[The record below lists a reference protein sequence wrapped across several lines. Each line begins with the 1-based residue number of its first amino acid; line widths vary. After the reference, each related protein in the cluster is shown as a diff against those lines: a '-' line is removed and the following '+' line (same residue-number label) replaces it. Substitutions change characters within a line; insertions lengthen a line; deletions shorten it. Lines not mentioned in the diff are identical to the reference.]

1 MTVIKTRICHRD
13 ISALSSQRAEVSLDQ
28 PCRQRWDPRIG
39 YDYWSVVENKRV
51 AGGRVVQR
59 HVLYLGEI
67 NSSQAAVWRKAIEV
81 FDDDAGHPRT
91 MALFPEHRCAAVASD
106 ASVVQLRLSGMRL
119 CRPRQWGACWLAG
132 QLWQALQLDRFWADR
147 LPPSRKGTQWDQILQ
162 VLVSYRLIAPGSE
175 WKLHRDWF
183 GNSAMADLLGAD
195 FGLAEA
201 HKLYA
206 CHDFLL
212 LHKDALFAHLMARWR
227 DLFNANFDVLLYDLT
242 STYFEINASDVA
254 EGDKRRHGYSRDK
267 RPDCPQV
274 VIALVV
280 TPEGL
285 PLACEVLPGNTADCK
300 TLRMFLAKIERQ
312 YGRARRVWVMDR
324 GIPTEA
330 VLAEMS
336 RSDPPVQY
344 LVGTPKGRLS
354 RLEKQLLAQP
364 WQQARAGVSVKL
376 LAEDG
381 ELYVFAE
388 SVERVSKERAMRRRQ
403 LKWLW
408 KRLRELAAMQV
419 PREEMLMKLGAARAR
434 APTAWRLVDIE
445 MDKESAMFS
454 YALNRQKLRQIRRRE
469 GRYLLRTNL
478 TENDPA
484 LLWQYYTQLVAVEE
498 AFKNL
503 KGDLAI
509 RPIFHQLERRVEAH
523 IFVAFLAYCLQIT
536 LQRRLHALA
545 PGLTARSALEK
556 FAAVQMIDVHLP
568 TTDGRELLLTRYT
581 QPEPELQLLIQQL
594 KLNLPPQPP
603 PRIATSTV
611 PRHRRSED
619 LSG

>member
-1 MTVIKTRICHRD
+1 MFLRKT
-13 ISALSSQRAEVSLDQ
+13 
-28 PCRQRWDPRIG
+28 PRKKDG
-39 YDYWSVVENKRV
+39 KTHDYWSVVETKRV

-67 NSSQAAVWRKAIEV
+67 NSSQAAMWRKAIEV
-81 FDDDAGHPRT
+81 LDDDAGHPRT
-91 MALFPEHRCAAVASD
+91 MALFPEDRCTAVASD
-106 ASVVQLRLSGMRL
+106 ASIVRLRLSGMRL

-132 QLWQALQLDRFWADR
+132 QLWQVLQLDRFWADR
-147 LPPSRKGTQWDQILQ
+147 LPPSRKGTRWDQVLQ

-175 WKLHRDWF
+175 WKLHRNWF

-195 FGLAEA
+195 FGLADS

-206 CHDFLL
+206 CHDLL
-212 LHKDALFAHLMARWR
+212 LQHKADLFSHLMTRWR

-280 TPEGL
+280 TPDGL
-285 PLACEVLPGNTADCK
+285 PLAYEVLPGNIADCK
-300 TLRMFLAKIERQ
+300 TLRMFLAKIEQQ

-330 VLAEMS
+330 VLAEM
-336 RSDPPVQY
+336 RGSDPPVQY

-354 RLEKQLLAQP
+354 RLEKKLLAKP
-364 WQQARAGVSVKL
+364 WQEARPGVSVKL
-376 LAEDG
+376 LAEDS

-388 SVERVSKERAMRRRQ
+388 SVERVSKERAMRKRQ

-408 KRLRELAAMQV
+408 KRLRELAAMEV

-445 MDKESAMFS
+445 MDKESAMFI
-454 YALNRQKLRQIRRRE
+454 YALNRQKLRRIRRRE

-509 RPIFHQLERRVEAH
+509 RPIFHQEERRVEAH
-523 IFVAFLAYCLQIT
+523 IFIAFLAYCLQIT
-536 LQRRLHALA
+536 LQRRLQALA

-556 FAAVQMIDVHLP
+556 FATVQMIDVHLP

-581 QPEPELQLLIQQL
+581 QPEPELRLLIQQI
-594 KLNLPPQPP
+594 KLQLPPQPP
-603 PRIATSTV
+603 PRIATANV
-611 PRHRRSED
+611 PSHPM
-619 LSG
+619 

>member
-1 MTVIKTRICHRD
+1 MFLRKT
-13 ISALSSQRAEVSLDQ
+13 
-28 PCRQRWDPRIG
+28 PRKKDG
-39 YDYWSVVENKRV
+39 KTHDYWSVVENKRV

-81 FDDDAGHPRT
+81 LDDDAGHPRT
-91 MALFPEHRCAAVASD
+91 MALFAEDRCTAVASD
-106 ASVVQLRLSGMRL
+106 ASIVRLRLSDMRL
-119 CRPRQWGACWLAG
+119 CRPRQWGACWLTG
-132 QLWQALQLDRFWADR
+132 QLWQALRLDRFWADR
-147 LPPSRKGTQWDQILQ
+147 LPPSRKGTRWDQILQ

-195 FGLAEA
+195 FGLADP

-206 CHDFLL
+206 CHDLL
-212 LHKDALFAHLMARWR
+212 LQHKADLFSHLMALWR

-280 TPEGL
+280 TPDGL
-285 PLACEVLPGNTADCK
+285 PLAYEVLPGNTADCK
-300 TLRMFLAKIERQ
+300 TLRMFLAKIEQQ

-330 VLAEMS
+330 VLAEM
-336 RSDPPVQY
+336 RGSDPPVQY

-354 RLEKQLLAQP
+354 RLEKKLLAKP
-364 WQQARAGVSVKL
+364 WQQARAGVAVKL

-381 ELYVFAE
+381 ELYVYAE
-388 SVERVSKERAMRRRQ
+388 SVDRVSKERAMRRRQ

-408 KRLRELAAMQV
+408 KRLRELAAMEV

-434 APTAWRLVDIE
+434 APTAWRLVDIA
-445 MDKESAMFS
+445 MDKESTMFI
-454 YALNRQKLRQIRRRE
+454 YALNRQKLRRIRRRE

-478 TENDPA
+478 IENDPA

-509 RPIFHQLERRVEAH
+509 RPIFHQEERRVEAH
-523 IFVAFLAYCLQIT
+523 IFIAFLAYCLQIT

-581 QPEPELQLLIQQL
+581 QPEPELRLLIQQL
-594 KLNLPPQPP
+594 KLQLPPQPP
-603 PRIATSTV
+603 PRIATANV
-611 PRHRRSED
+611 PSCP
-619 LSG
+619 L

>member
-1 MTVIKTRICHRD
+1 MFLRKT
-13 ISALSSQRAEVSLDQ
+13 
-28 PCRQRWDPRIG
+28 PRKKDG
-39 YDYWSVVENKRV
+39 KTHDYWSVVENKRV

-81 FDDDAGHPRT
+81 LDDDAGHPRT
-91 MALFPEHRCAAVASD
+91 LALFPEDRCAGIAPD
-106 ASVVQLRLSGMRL
+106 TSVVQLRLSDMRL

-132 QLWQALQLDRFWADR
+132 QLWRELELDRFWADR
-147 LPPSRKGTQWDQILQ
+147 LPPSRKGTQWDQVLQ

-183 GNSAMADLLGAD
+183 GKSAMADLLEAD

-206 CHDFLL
+206 CHDLL
-212 LHKDALFAHLMARWR
+212 LRHKADLFSHLMARWR

-242 STYFEINASDVA
+242 STYFEINASEVA

-280 TPEGL
+280 TTDGL
-285 PLACEVLPGNTADCK
+285 PLAYEVLPGNTADCT
-300 TLRMFLAKIERQ
+300 TLRMFLARIERQ

-330 VLAEMS
+330 VLAEM
-336 RSDPPVQY
+336 RGSDPPVQY

-354 RLEKQLLAQP
+354 RLEKQLLTKP
-364 WQQARAGVSVKL
+364 WQKARAGVQVKL
-376 LAEDG
+376 LAEDD
-381 ELYVFAE
+381 ELYVYAE
-388 SVERVSKERAMRRRQ
+388 SVDRASKERAMRSRQ

-408 KRLRELAAMQV
+408 KRLRELAAMEI
-419 PREEMLMKLGAARAR
+419 PREEMLMKLGAARSR

-445 MDKESAMFS
+445 MDKESSMFV
-454 YALNRQKLRQIRRRE
+454 YTLNRQKLRRIRRRE

-509 RPIFHQLERRVEAH
+509 RPVFHQEERRIEAH
-523 IFVAFLAYCLQIT
+523 IFIAFLAYCLQIT

-581 QPEPELQLLIQQL
+581 QPEPELRLLIQQL
-594 KLNLPPQPP
+594 RLQLPPQPS
-603 PRIATSTV
+603 PRIATGSVT
-611 PRHRRSED
+611 RH
-619 LSG
+619 LL

>member
-1 MTVIKTRICHRD
+1 MFLRKT
-13 ISALSSQRAEVSLDQ
+13 
-28 PCRQRWDPRIG
+28 PRRKDG
-39 YDYWSVVENKRV
+39 KTHDYWSVVENKRV

-81 FDDDAGHPRT
+81 LDDDAGHPRT
-91 MALFPEHRCAAVASD
+91 MALFPEDRCAAVASD
-106 ASVVQLRLSGMRL
+106 ASIVQLRLSEMRL

-132 QLWQALQLDRFWADR
+132 QLWQALQLDRFWADQ
-147 LPPSRKGTQWDQILQ
+147 LPPSRKGTRWDQVLQ

-175 WKLHRDWF
+175 WKLHREWF
-183 GNSAMADLLGAD
+183 GKSAMADLLGAD
-195 FGLAEA
+195 FGLAEP

-206 CHDFLL
+206 CHDFLVQ
-212 LHKDALFAHLMARWR
+212 HKDALFSHLTARWR
-227 DLFNANFDVLLYDLT
+227 DLFNAEFDVLLYDLT
-242 STYFEINASDVA
+242 STYFEINASHVA

-285 PLACEVLPGNTADCK
+285 PLAYEVLPGNTADCT
-300 TLRMFLAKIERQ
+300 TLRIFLARIEQQ

-330 VLAEMS
+330 VLAEMRS
-336 RSDPPVQY
+336 SDPPVQY

-354 RLEKQLLAQP
+354 RLEKRLLAKP
-364 WQQARAGVSVKL
+364 WQEARPGVAVKL
-376 LAEDG
+376 LAEDN

-388 SVERVSKERAMRRRQ
+388 SVERVSKERAMRKRQ

-408 KRLRELAAMQV
+408 KRLRELAAMEI

-445 MDKESAMFS
+445 MDKESAMFI
-454 YALNRQKLRQIRRRE
+454 YILNRQKLRRIRRRE

-509 RPIFHQLERRVEAH
+509 RPIFHQEEHRIEAH
-523 IFVAFLAYCLQIT
+523 IFIAFLAYCLQIT

-545 PGLTARSALEK
+545 PGLTARSTLEK

-568 TTDGRELLLTRYT
+568 TTDGREMLVTRYT
-581 QPEPELQLLIQQL
+581 QPEPELRLLIEQL
-594 KLNLPPQPP
+594 KLQLPPQPP
-603 PRIATSTV
+603 PRIATLTV
-611 PRHRRSED
+611 PSHT
-619 LSG
+619 L

>member
-1 MTVIKTRICHRD
+1 MFLRKT
-13 ISALSSQRAEVSLDQ
+13 
-28 PCRQRWDPRIG
+28 PRKKDG
-39 YDYWSVVENKRV
+39 KTHDYWSVVENKRV

-67 NSSQAAVWRKAIEV
+67 NSSQAAVWRKSIEV
-81 FDDDAGHPRT
+81 FDEDAGRPRT
-91 MALFPEHRCAAVASD
+91 LSLFPEDRAIAVTSD
-106 ASVVQLRLSGMRL
+106 RSIVQLRLSDMRL

-132 QLWQALQLDRFWADR
+132 QLWGELQLDRFWTDR
-147 LPPSRKGTQWDQILQ
+147 LPPNRKGTRWDQVLL

-183 GNSAMADLLGAD
+183 GKSAMADLLGAD

-206 CHDFLL
+206 CHDLL
-212 LHKDALFAHLMARWR
+212 LQHKDALFSHLMARWR
-227 DLFNANFDVLLYDLT
+227 DLFNVNFDVLLYDLT
-242 STYFEINASDVA
+242 STYFEISASDLA

-267 RPDCPQV
+267 RADCPQV
-274 VIALVV
+274 VIALMV
-280 TPEGL
+280 TPDGL
-285 PLACEVLPGNTADCK
+285 PLAYEVLPGNTADCT
-300 TLRMFLAKIERQ
+300 TLRMFLARIERQ

-330 VLAEMS
+330 VLTEM
-336 RSDPPVQY
+336 RGSDPPVQY

-354 RLEKQLLAQP
+354 RLEKQLLAKP
-364 WQQARAGVSVKL
+364 WQEARPGVSVKL
-376 LAEDG
+376 LAEDD
-381 ELYVFAE
+381 ELYVYAE
-388 SVERVSKERAMRRRQ
+388 SVDRVSKERAMRRRQ

-408 KRLRELAAMQV
+408 KRLQELAAMEV
-419 PREEMLMKLGAARAR
+419 RREEMLMKLGAARAR
-434 APTAWRLVDIE
+434 APTAWRLVDIA
-445 MDKESAMFS
+445 MDKAGAGFS

-478 TENDPA
+478 SENDPA

-503 KGDLAI
+503 KDDLAI
-509 RPIFHQLERRVEAH
+509 RPVFHQDERRIEAH
-523 IFVAFLAYCLQIT
+523 IFIAFLAYCLQIT

-556 FAAVQMIDVHLP
+556 FAAVQMIDVRLP

-581 QPEPELQLLIQQL
+581 QPEPELRLLIQQL

-603 PRIATSTV
+603 PRITSRTV
-611 PRHRRSED
+611 PKH
-619 LSG
+619 LV

>member
-1 MTVIKTRICHRD
+1 VRAQLKTAVVKTYPIPRRRFAPLDSSGHV
-13 ISALSSQRAEVSLDQ
+13 SAIDTTQER
-28 PCRQRWDPRIG
+28 RQTH
-39 YDYWSVVENKRV
+39 DYWSVVETKRV

-67 NSSQAAVWRKAIEV
+67 NSSQAAMWRKAIEV
-81 FDDDAGHPRT
+81 LDDDAGHPRT
-91 MALFPEHRCAAVASD
+91 MALFPEDRCTAVASD
-106 ASVVQLRLSGMRL
+106 ASIVRLRLSGMRL

-132 QLWQALQLDRFWADR
+132 QLWQVLQLDRFWADR
-147 LPPSRKGTQWDQILQ
+147 LPPSRKGTRWDQVLQ

-175 WKLHRDWF
+175 WKLHRNWF

-195 FGLAEA
+195 FGLADS

-206 CHDFLL
+206 CHDLL
-212 LHKDALFAHLMARWR
+212 LQHKADLFSHLMTRWR

-280 TPEGL
+280 TPDGL
-285 PLACEVLPGNTADCK
+285 PLAYEVLPGNIADCK
-300 TLRMFLAKIERQ
+300 TLRMFLAKIEQQ

-330 VLAEMS
+330 VLAEM
-336 RSDPPVQY
+336 RGSDPPVQY

-354 RLEKQLLAQP
+354 RLEKKLLAKP
-364 WQQARAGVSVKL
+364 WQEARPGVSVKL
-376 LAEDG
+376 LAEDS

-388 SVERVSKERAMRRRQ
+388 SVERVSKERAMRKRQ

-408 KRLRELAAMQV
+408 KRLRELAAMEV

-445 MDKESAMFS
+445 MDKESAMFI
-454 YALNRQKLRQIRRRE
+454 YALNRQKLRRIRRRE

-509 RPIFHQLERRVEAH
+509 RPIFHQEERRVEAH
-523 IFVAFLAYCLQIT
+523 IFIAFLAYCLQIT
-536 LQRRLHALA
+536 LQRRLQALA

-556 FAAVQMIDVHLP
+556 FATVQMIDVHLP

-581 QPEPELQLLIQQL
+581 QPEPELRLLIQQL
-594 KLNLPPQPP
+594 KLQLPPQPP
-603 PRIATSTV
+603 PRIATANV
-611 PRHRRSED
+611 PSHPM
-619 LSG
+619 

>member
-1 MTVIKTRICHRD
+1 MFLRKTLRKKDGKTH
-13 ISALSSQRAEVSLDQ
+13 E
-28 PCRQRWDPRIG
+28 
-39 YDYWSVVENKRV
+39 YWSVVENKRV

-81 FDDDAGHPRT
+81 LDNDTGQPQT
-91 MALFPEHRCAAVASD
+91 MALFPEDRCAADTSD
-106 ASVVQLRLSGMRL
+106 TSVVQLRLSDMRL

-132 QLWQALQLDRFWADR
+132 QLWRELQLDQFWAER
-147 LPPSRKGTQWDQILQ
+147 LPPSRKGTRWDQILQ

-175 WKLHRDWF
+175 WKLHREWF

-206 CHDFLL
+206 CHDVLL
-212 LHKDALFAHLMARWR
+212 AHKDALFSHLTMRWR

-267 RPDCPQV
+267 RSDCPQV

-280 TPEGL
+280 TPDGL
-285 PLACEVLPGNTADCK
+285 PLAYEVLPGNTADCT
-300 TLRMFLAKIERQ
+300 TLRQFLSTIERQ

-330 VLAEMS
+330 VLAEM
-336 RSDPPVQY
+336 RGSDPPVQY

-354 RLEKQLLAQP
+354 RLEKQLLAEP
-364 WQQARAGVSVKL
+364 WQEARAGVQVKL

-388 SVERVSKERAMRRRQ
+388 SADRVSKERAMRRRQ

-408 KRLRELAAMQV
+408 KRLRQLAAMEV
-419 PREEMLMKLGAARAR
+419 PREEMLMKLGAARSR

-445 MDKESAMFS
+445 MDKDSSMFI
-454 YALNRQKLRQIRRRE
+454 YTLNRQKLRRVRRRE

-478 TENDPA
+478 PENDPA
-484 LLWQYYTQLVAVEE
+484 LLWQYYTQLVAVEQ

-509 RPIFHQLERRVEAH
+509 RPIFHQEERRVEAH
-523 IFVAFLAYCLQIT
+523 IFIAFLAYCLQVT

-556 FAAVQMIDVHLP
+556 FAAVQMIDVYLP

-581 QPEPELQLLIQQL
+581 QPEPDLRLLLQQL
-594 KLNLPPQPP
+594 KLDLPPQPP
-603 PRIATSTV
+603 PRMTASAV
-611 PRHRRSED
+611 PKH
-619 LSG
+619 LL

>member
-1 MTVIKTRICHRD
+1 MFLRKT
-13 ISALSSQRAEVSLDQ
+13 
-28 PCRQRWDPRIG
+28 PRKKDG
-39 YDYWSVVENKRV
+39 KAHDYWSVVENKRV

-67 NSSQAAVWRKAIEV
+67 NSSQAAVWRKAIKV
-81 FDDDAGHPRT
+81 LDDDAGHPRT
-91 MALFPEHRCAAVASD
+91 MALFPEDRCAAVASD
-106 ASVVQLRLSGMRL
+106 ASIVRLRLSEMRL

-132 QLWQALQLDRFWADR
+132 QLWQALQLDRFWTDR
-147 LPPSRKGTQWDQILQ
+147 LAPSRKGTRWDQVLQ

-183 GNSAMADLLGAD
+183 GRSAMADLLGAD
-195 FGLAEA
+195 FGLADP

-206 CHDFLL
+206 CHDLL
-212 LHKDALFAHLMARWR
+212 LQHKEALFSHLMARWH
-227 DLFNANFDVLLYDLT
+227 DLFNADFDVLLYDLT

-280 TPEGL
+280 TPDGL
-285 PLACEVLPGNTADCK
+285 PLAYEVLPGNTADCK
-300 TLRMFLAKIERQ
+300 TLRMFLAKIEQQ

-330 VLAEMS
+330 VLAEM
-336 RSDPPVQY
+336 RGSDPPVQY

-354 RLEKQLLAQP
+354 RLEKKLVAKP
-364 WQQARAGVSVKL
+364 WQEARAGVAVKL
-376 LAEDG
+376 LAEGG
-381 ELYVFAE
+381 ELYVYAE
-388 SVERVSKERAMRRRQ
+388 SVDRVSKERAMRKRQ

-408 KRLRELAAMQV
+408 KRLRELAAMEV

-445 MDKESAMFS
+445 MDKESSMFI
-454 YALNRQKLRQIRRRE
+454 YALNRQKLRRIRRRE

-509 RPIFHQLERRVEAH
+509 RPIFHQEERRVEAH
-523 IFVAFLAYCLQIT
+523 IFIAFLAYCLQIT

-581 QPEPELQLLIQQL
+581 QPEPELRLLIQQL
-594 KLNLPPQPP
+594 KLQLPPQPP
-603 PRIATSTV
+603 PRIVTANV
-611 PRHRRSED
+611 PSHP
-619 LSG
+619 L

>member
-1 MTVIKTRICHRD
+1 MFLRQTRRRKDGKTH
-13 ISALSSQRAEVSLDQ
+13 S
-28 PCRQRWDPRIG
+28 
-39 YDYWSVVENKRV
+39 YWSVVENQRL

-67 NSSQAAVWRKAIEV
+67 SPSQAAAWRKSIDV
-81 FDDDAGHPRT
+81 FDETAGHSRTLTLFAEDCATAAMSDDA
-91 MALFPEHRCAAVASD
+91 
-106 ASVVQLRLSGMRL
+106 VVRLRLSEMRL
-119 CRPRQWGACWLAG
+119 CRPRQWGACWLTG
-132 QLWQALQLDRFWADR
+132 QLWSELQLDRFWADR
-147 LPPSRKGTQWDQILQ
+147 LPANRKGTRWGQILQ

-183 GNSAMADLLGAD
+183 ARSAMADLLGSD
-195 FGLAEA
+195 FGLAEP

-212 LHKDALFAHLMARWR
+212 QHKADLFSHLTNRWR
-227 DLFNANFDVLLYDLT
+227 DLFNAKFDVLLYDLT
-242 STYFEINASDVA
+242 STYFEINASDVP

-280 TPEGL
+280 TPDGL
-285 PLACEVLPGNTADCK
+285 PLAYEVLAGNTADCT
-300 TLRMFLAKIERQ
+300 TLRMFLDKIEQQ

-330 VLAEMS
+330 MLADM
-336 RSDPPVQY
+336 RASDPPVQY

-354 RLEKQLLAQP
+354 RLEKDLLTKP
-364 WQQARAGVSVKL
+364 WQQARDGVQVKL
-376 LAEDG
+376 LAEDS

-388 SVERVSKERAMRRRQ
+388 SADRVSKERAMRRRQ
-403 LKWLW
+403 MKWLW
-408 KRLRELAAMQV
+408 KRLRELAAMEIS
-419 PREEMLMKLGAARAR
+419 REEMLMKLGAARSR
-434 APTAWRLVDIE
+434 APSAWRLVNIE
-445 MDKESAMFS
+445 MDKESSMFI
-454 YALNRQKLRQIRRRE
+454 YCLNWKKLRTVRRRE

-478 TENDPA
+478 AENDPA
-484 LLWQYYTQLVAVEE
+484 LLWQHYIQLVAVEQ

-509 RPIFHQLERRVEAH
+509 RPVFHHDARRIEAH
-523 IFVAFLAYCLQIT
+523 IFLAFLAYCLQVT

-545 PGLTARSALEK
+545 PGLTARSVLEK

-568 TTDGRELLLTRYT
+568 TTDGRELVLTRYT
-581 QPEPELQLLIQQL
+581 QPERELQLLIEQL
-594 KLNLPPQPP
+594 RLQLPPQPP
-603 PRIATSTV
+603 PRITATALTQAT
-611 PRHRRSED
+611 
-619 LSG
+619 